1 MHWTRKTLILL
12 LIIITGSLLF
22 LQYKFKS
29 EIINTIENKLPPNI
43 QLNYDKIDVNVFS
56 GVVKMDSLTIKLF
69 STNDTIITTLN
80 ANNFKITGFSLWQ
93 LLMKNTIYIE
103 DVIFENP
110 DLEYYQYQ
118 QAKELNSN
126 KEFDKIINI
135 NKISFLNGSL
145 KIKNETKD
153 RLLLRMDSIY
163 FTMNDLNTDSDKIKG
178 KIPFDYHGFQLK
190 SQQLFLNLSTYEEL
204 KISSLS
210 VKNDKFELKDV
221 HLKTKF
227 TKEKL
232 SAKISLERD
241 HIQLHIPE
249 LTLNGLD
256 YGFNNNKF
264 YLTIDRSLMVK
275 PSLKLYRDKTIA
287 DDLNIK
293 SMYSKKLRE
302 LPFDLSLHHLKIT
315 EGYISYAEN
324 VDTIDEAGELFFN
337 DVNADLTNLTNR
349 SNKGGNTAISTTSNF
364 MGKAP
369 MDLSIRFDVG
379 NKNDVFLTSGQFKN
393 FNAEIANTF
402 FESNLNAKAEG
413 IIEEV
418 YFTFNGNN
426 LKSKGDLKMKYKEF
440 KFEILDKKNRV
451 NKLLSAIGNLFVN
464 DGSKTDQDGYRYGEI
479 DVERDKTKSFF
490 NYLWINVQD
499 GLVSTL
505 TGKGEKN
512 KK

>member
-1 MHWTRKTLILL
+1 
-12 LIIITGSLLF
+12 
-22 LQYKFKS
+22 
-29 EIINTIENKLPPNI
+29 
-43 QLNYDKIDVNVFS
+43 
-56 GVVKMDSLTIKLF
+56 
-69 STNDTIITTLN
+69 
-80 ANNFKITGFSLWQ
+80 
-93 LLMKNTIYIE
+93 
-103 DVIFENP
+103 
-110 DLEYYQYQ
+110 
-118 QAKELNSN
+118 
-126 KEFDKIINI
+126 
-135 NKISFLNGSL
+135 
-145 KIKNETKD
+145 
-153 RLLLRMDSIY
+153 
-163 FTMNDLNTDSDKIKG
+163 
-178 KIPFDYHGFQLK
+178 
-190 SQQLFLNLSTYEEL
+190 
-204 KISSLS
+204 
-210 VKNDKFELKDV
+210 
-221 HLKTKF
+221 
-227 TKEKL
+227 
-232 SAKISLERD
+232 
-241 HIQLHIPE
+241 
-249 LTLNGLD
+249 
-256 YGFNNNKF
+256 
-264 YLTIDRSLMVK
+264 MVK